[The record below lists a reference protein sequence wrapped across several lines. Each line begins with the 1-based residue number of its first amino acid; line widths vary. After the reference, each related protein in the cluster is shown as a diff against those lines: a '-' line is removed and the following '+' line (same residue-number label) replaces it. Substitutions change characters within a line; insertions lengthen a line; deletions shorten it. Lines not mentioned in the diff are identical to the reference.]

1 MNVTAFHSEYIAPD
15 PTDRSKSLSN
25 NGSLLAVAEAQVQL
39 EQEHANGVQLLARLR
54 RLVRKKAGRRL
65 SALSACRAILQG
77 THPDREIR
85 DFFENLPSADKHYWI
100 ATYYALLM
108 PPKKRLKLAAYFTP
122 PQLAKYAIEKLRE
135 LGIHPGTSRIL
146 DPSSGGAAF
155 LVPLAQVI
163 ALDARKKQLDP
174 RATLDKISAI
184 TTRMIADPLK
194 N

>member
-1 MNVTAFHSEYIAPD
+1 MQTAFSYSHACAGWYGRKPVVDSPRYPPAE
-15 PTDRSKSLSN
+15 RSSK
-25 NGSLLAVAEAQVQL
+25 GPI
-39 EQEHANGVQLLARLR
+39 RI
-54 RLVRKKAGRRL
+54 GRFVI
-65 SALSACRAILQG
+65 SSK
-77 THPDREIR
+77 
-85 DFFENLPSADKHYWI
+85 NLPSADKHYWI